1 MVMHRNFRR
10 GFALLLAVVMVL
22 LMWKDYGLQGAT
34 TPPTKT
40 TIPEDLKMDIRSLFY
55 VQKVEKIDSLMN
67 ARPWFNGALLVAVKG
82 VPIFS
87 ETYGYADFRRRRTIT
102 ENTPFQLASV
112 SKQFTA
118 MAIMMLKEQGK
129 VAYEDTVQRFIPS
142 FPYKDVT
149 VRMLLNHSAGMPNYF
164 WLTEHKW
171 TQPTPPSN
179 QQVMELLAREEP
191 SLYFRPGSRF
201 NYSNTNYVV
210 LAAIVEKASHMSFGK
225 FIEEYIFQ
233 PLGMNNSYVY
243 SATYGHEPMGAKGY
257 RRYGRGYREIPGTVN
272 DGAVGDKGIYASLVD
287 LFKWDQALYANVLVQ
302 EETLKEAFSP
312 LVLHDKYAMR
322 YGFGFRLQQDE
333 MGHVVYHNGKWNG
346 FRTGIH
352 RYVDEKATV
361 IILNNTNKPGNTRI
375 INEIEDILFRNRP
388 PELAALEES
397 IENFS

>member
-1 MVMHRNFRR
+1 MVMQRNFRR
-10 GFALLLAVVMVL
+10 GFALLLAAVMVL

-34 TPPTKT
+34 TPPTET

-55 VQKVEKIDSLMN
+55 VQKVEQIDSLMQ

-87 ETYGYADFRRRRTIT
+87 KTYGYADFRRHRKIT

-118 MAIMMLKEQGK
+118 MGIMMLKERGK
-129 VAYEDTVQRFIPS
+129 LSYEDTVQRFFPE
-142 FPYKDVT
+142 FPYKGVT
-149 VRMLLNHSAGMPNYF
+149 IRMLLNHSAGLPNYF

-171 TQPTPPSN
+171 QQESIPSN
-179 QQVMELLAREEP
+179 QQVMTLLAKEKP
-191 SLYFRPGSRF
+191 SRYFRPGSRF

-210 LAAIVEKASHMSFGK
+210 LASIIEKASEMQFGE
-225 FIEEYIFQ
+225 FIEEHIFQ
-233 PLGMNNSYVY
+233 PLGMNNSFVY
-243 SATYGHEPMGAKGY
+243 SAAFDKAPKGAKGY
-257 RRYGRGYREIPGTVN
+257 RRYGRGYREIPATVN

-287 LFKWDQALYANVLVQ
+287 LYKWDQALYANVLVK

-312 LVLHDKYAMR
+312 LVLHEKYRMR
-322 YGFGFRLQQDE
+322 YGFGFRLQEDE

-352 RYVDEKATV
+352 RYIDEKATV

-375 INEIEDILFRNRP
+375 INEIENILFRNQP

-397 IENFS
+397 IGNFS